1 MTNPPDQSARRLRI
15 KQSVNHQHLSAVER
29 DLVDRVNRQIGPNF
43 QAKIVLRPSATRVEV
58 AKRKK
63 NDQFSVP
70 GTSKTVD
77 PEAGKHLREKVLV
90 VSQVDTNGA
99 TVRETHFKLETASV
113 MGPDLRSGNLYAQHD
128 MVAVQNVIM
137 TPTMVLNDTSRSRL
151 PVIADK
157 HSALTGDQFLSS
169 ADVAVRTIVGSIKHQ
184 SNSTMHDRFSELTQH
199 YPTVAPDYRGI
210 TQLSGP
216 HLDPNQSKM
225 AAGLT
230 AYVSVER
237 GPGMQ
242 QSVFDAL
249 TSSDNLAN
257 SGYQEGASASTHAG
271 FQAKERRHVP
281 NKNTVLIIHSAA
293 SMQGGLRGSVGISK
307 DSEGNPTTLTS
318 MKENTEESA
327 GKSKTERKKSAE
339 KQLWK
344 REAVS
349 QRQGIIPQNVNPL
362 VSAQYREKTG
372 AVPAEGFLGVLMFG
386 SKVMAPGGV
395 DEKGNPLPEYAAQMD
410 AVGSGGMVGSFD
422 AYRMR
427 GESAFADEITLMPR
441 SANIRDLRIVA
452 GRGAFIPASGGV
464 IATWGQSAITGET
477 IETRMPNMGNR
488 GGVRVTNHILS
499 FGNDELSARHIHDL
513 IQSPDVTLSY
523 IHGLIKDPDSTK
535 KGHAKFK
542 ERIELEQK
550 AIKNLNSTLKSS
562 VEKEY
567 AAIDRTS
574 MSPEDIAQ
582 LEKDKQ
588 EDIRASVIKYDRKAV
603 GGKREDTALISSTS
617 YIQTPDSMK
626 GGGFKAML
634 GHVETDPRSQEI
646 IKSVLNGRASH
657 EISEQEI
664 NEVIL
669 PKFVSEFGLK
679 KGRNQQISDVALQT
693 LVGNSVKNVL
703 FGKGWQKLQQD
714 KDIEEI
720 SQRNISD
727 AQKSRLIKQ
736 IKKGKRAPLTPV
748 LVMTHDEIKYTKDLH
763 LRTILTYLQQSAPD
777 SPIGSGTAPD
787 SAVTRHIKSM
797 GEMIRSEYGTTGS
810 STSGMDQE
818 REIEE
823 NIRFLGTT
831 EKEASESYERRNK
844 AFSSIVTNAM
854 EYGGRPWIL
863 TSFPHV
869 NSEPMGT
876 TNMVNAPFARAIT
889 KVSPELRDYLRK
901 NNTASKKISQMLAP
915 ESWSEDEAVDI
926 TAEDFRTLIPNER
939 AADEHERFEA
949 VKRIYDN
956 AVKRRKS
963 TKNAAMRLTI
973 GTDEKGN
980 PKQIVLASPH
990 AFSSLERSDP
1000 GTTLTRLV
1008 EKVQNKGAS
1017 TATIEQLE
1025 VIHRKAVQQYAQSD
1039 AGQKRMQNFSGEG
1052 VNAMALRYVSSPDAS
1067 PGKVLVGN
1075 QDIDSV
1081 ASGFGISSK
1090 QMIRA
1095 MRSGQ
1100 KFHVYVQRYPQ
1111 SEGSG
1116 AWYEMEYR
1124 KKYKGAIAV
1133 PTEANSQFAGDD
1145 DGDLANFMAGFRPVT
1160 YRKNGKMST
1169 EFVPL
1174 PGVEQAVIDQGSAKV
1189 TALNRF
1195 ASFYGFKEL
1204 KSRIQEA
1211 RGQVEKYMTDQL
1223 EHTQEFQDHMTSTYG
1238 KIDAAKDPEMYK
1250 RAFETERDRRTID
1263 AMVSGFNFVS
1273 ETTNR
1278 GYHVKKLNLEFA
1290 GKEQNTQ
1297 LDAETK
1303 MVPVRAGE
1311 TKGDRASIISN
1322 ALGQYAVESAPQVIA
1337 HQSAGEGA
1345 AKRDMGIYTIVKNLQ
1360 YTAETPE
1367 HLKAIEKASFDIYG
1381 ENPIEGLG
1389 RSIRP
1394 HQNPYASA
1402 SSQALSD
1409 LDWIYQRALD
1419 MLPKHEETKT
1429 LAKSFFVSDINTSE
1443 DLFKRKEMT
1452 ENMLA
1457 SFLLAEEV
1465 TPIAI
1470 GATFARRGN
1479 ADQIKFITESA
1490 QSIKDEIDK
1499 KRKESGREVTLSD
1512 LRQIQKFNSIIDGH
1526 GFDTT
1531 AYAEDA
1537 NSAVAATITHQSYI
1551 NTIAR
1556 INNGKYDDATVDQK
1570 EKINDALKSYLG
1582 KIVSN
1587 PGTFRKDWE
1596 TVASMSRE
1604 KDPTGFWSQAV
1615 DQAGGMEHLTNMDP
1629 VSIADMFG
1637 IKLEIPETPGEKDR
1651 QMGKR
1656 MIDLNSF
1663 ASNPVEAFAKLTGF
1677 GTDMIH
1683 PDIAVDD
1690 ETQSKYRQ
1698 AMGNARSINSSGKIE
1713 EGKPR
1718 GFNARA
1724 SSIQSIVSFPDNE
1737 KDPRRAAYQFAD
1749 VGSQIYKSSAV
1760 FEIMNQMA
1768 VDLLA
1773 GNRTNTAMFRDES
1786 LPHGF
1791 ANLSLGKNEYTIFQQ
1806 TNQQMRGGNKFE
1818 ENLQR
1823 QLIDAMNN
1831 AAEESL
1837 KPGSTRTKPTQ
1848 GFLHMS
1854 GISLSALDEPSGMFF
1869 SGTPDFFRMIGEKP
1883 KGEDGWQLNLQ
1894 VYDAKSTSVG
1904 KALRNLGFSIEDIE
1918 DVTRDKLN
1926 DVGLSDDFGVY
1937 SGQISSYVYLAQKMA
1952 KKMRNDAAK
1961 AAGRALEK
1969 KKKPSSSDPFSDM
1982 EDDAEEE
1989 GSDVEFTGSFKDL
2002 DIEGVNVKSKYAQ
2015 HINRL
2020 SEMLSEQKVRMFN
2033 GEGNEMTHREIAI
2046 GMAEAMAAGR
2056 IEEGGVIV
2064 GNTDK
2069 SGKRL
2074 FTDSKVLG
2082 KINSSGLTI
2091 KTLLQNNLILSSR
2104 KLPASGPQSVEG
2116 MLRAFPR
2123 KAKQIAASD
2132 AGLRALGFMYHAT
2145 GLAMMNKNE
2154 LLGRNRE
2161 TGQIDENGTYADLSP
2176 LFGVLRENLSA
2187 DPVAIRSG
2195 FSASGN
2201 PFGDDEPA
2209 TPSGYRRSWTTEDE
2223 EADETASV
2231 LSTMMQHSQL
2241 SAQQISSM
2249 EYILRGFAR
2258 KADKT
2263 GSISVQKDG
2272 NAIVGRSAKPVAGKF
2287 NYLLGDKANEL
2298 REAVTYKNSANENVI
2313 ADDIALREAV
2323 IGASAEYGNDGKT
2336 TSVDSSIQDKYMLSG
2351 GVRTNRLSYISTH
2364 ARNVLNPYSNKEDAR
2379 EILKERLAAQAES
2392 IQKLHKQ
2399 AELFDAEDY
2408 AKLTDMPH
2416 SVDDLSNAAI
2426 AELIHN
2432 RSTSFHQKL
2441 MDRYHPQYEEIGE
2454 SSIRFDNNSLV
2465 GYDPKTGQIGVRDE
2479 QIENKVTAFRLNS
2492 RMFSIGGMMES
2503 AQMVMMRMGYASLQ
2517 TMDKEGKE
2525 LKRVFNQKTNEE
2537 LDDILNPS
2545 GESKRNK
2552 TKAARASRARSEGIG
2567 KKLASLAKS
2576 FTKRSKH
2583 VYTSKDFAQMPKGGA
2598 GINDTNFWFQTPVT
2612 NQYEGVG
2619 AFPAQSD
2626 HRSWFVSHHLKPM
2639 HAIAKGLM
2647 EMGIR
2652 SNQWKKENVDEEILM
2667 GMLMTHDLMKAKTTR
2682 GDLRKKDKEAA
2693 AGRKYDPEEDKT
2705 PAFDMLLKMGMSKEK
2720 AEKVKQY
2727 LSDMDAVK
2735 DPKWWEKDQKDQ
2747 DGNPIS
2753 IEDKIKSLSPEVR
2766 IASTADAIS
2775 HRTKGRHGFLNI
2787 FSRLTNKAKD
2797 KPSTLQKIAESNKNK
2812 SSKDS
2817 RKILM
2822 DIGDVKRSEVMSDA
2836 REAYDPITDETYVSG
2851 FASDIAQGLIDK
2863 FGDEQTKSIF
2873 DKIKNAFGDKS
2884 KFSTIDPATGEM
2896 KPFNR
2901 TGKMRG
2907 GRLRKGDID
2916 IVGEVEK
2923 ESVFSKENGEMIVE
2937 PGTKRNKKETV
2948 GEFGQEIISPG
2959 EDGELY
2965 VSPNSAV
2972 KRRDSES
2979 YRSQQR
2985 IRFGF
2990 GIAKHEGGPVEK
3002 ETGAV
3007 VGENKSEL
3015 YAPVFSSVSD
3025 EFDEGSV
3032 RYAYHKELAK
3042 ALFKDDEARTTRGN
3056 IVGLGAGKSKPEKDL
3071 GIRAEYVSLHKSIFS
3086 NRIVSWSNWTEDVD
3100 QKADKHLFFDEDEK
3114 PATDVLSVL
3123 KDYFSTDFPEMPEFH
3138 YSDEAGKIGALGF
3151 YASQRNKKG
3160 RIVLSKR
3167 LKGSFGVKGLF
3178 VGLHELGHFAH
3189 FSSLGFD
3196 HDHPE
3201 WGEDRNSI
3209 IKQEAFANKFAKHHG
3224 NKMIG
3229 DTPSLNI
3236 FNQRVL
3242 LGQSL
3247 YEKYVD
3253 DYVLSGHDWSKV
3265 ARANGGPVGK
3275 DQSYVAGEHETEEYA
3290 RLVKEGYGLDEAGP
3304 NEGIRPIPLGGFRSI
3319 SENLLGV
3326 EAEGVEVHTEGP
3338 AAGRAKYA
3346 EWAAK
3351 TARRAHGT
3359 SLGVDVFDMV
3369 RSHYGDILKYLPTMR
3384 MSDKSRDS
3392 YMQEV
3397 AGEHSS
3403 FYRSPL
3409 PHWGKLFRAGKN
3421 TPKDDAENYAGVV
3434 IAPISANNSVEHLA
3448 LLSHEIGHYE
3458 DDFAHG
3464 FAEGTTG
3471 KPSWKDP
3478 ESYEKWMETEARAS
3492 INAMKNL
3499 KQMLDP
3505 EKYRLASQ
3513 TLLRNQVL
3521 YERTSDLQESSMRG
3535 ETFDDVKNTYVS
3547 YREKA
3552 KARRSSARAE
3562 GGPVESGSSYV
3573 AGEIN
3578 TETYASRLKDA
3589 LKGFL
3594 VGQEGKKF
3602 WNINE
3607 GGVSPMDPYGKKFSE
3622 IPGIVSDSIREEE
3635 ETGDPGYSRKLY
3647 LQSRGISQGDIN
3659 SYEKRFAFRKAYI
3672 RNPFI
3677 SLGRKLLAGFSIP
3690 FGALG
3695 SFGKGVKNFLGGIRF
3710 DKKEDGSR
3718 SLSFPKFE
3726 MDDISIPDWAK
3737 KDLSWFNKG
3746 GKFQFPK
3753 LDFGKFFGNLFDKGK
3768 AFAGKLMFGDGSES
3782 PSRDDMRKYLKYREE
3797 AWQVTKSLDE
3807 TKASMTPGTDELDD
3821 KDAASVDAEPSTMA
3835 AVYLDK
3841 RYKDYRRAKTD
3852 KEKLSVLQSSFSAVQ
3867 GSISA
3872 KSPQDIESYFRVRRH
3887 MQSGGMGGI
3896 VGGVIRG
3903 ARETGEDI
3911 VDFARAIPGAVSKGA
3926 AFVGNAASRFANKA
3940 KEIGSGIAG
3949 FASSQFGKVFNAV
3962 DARVQTVK
3970 QKAGNVFGYAKD
3982 VYSALSDGYSARL
3995 GTGTKPSRG
4004 MDLFRNAF
4012 DGILGFAERA
4022 RTGVNNLAER
4032 TNAGMQRFFYGRTPE
4047 KGEVQKYLNNVVE
4060 KGNAPYWD
4068 EEKYVHEYISDRT
4081 GFVGFLNRTADGA
4094 ANAITSI
4101 GKSPFF
4107 NDVRGAISDVASDF
4121 RGMAS
4126 GAASKINDFAS
4137 EIWSGRKPTEKEFVE
4152 YAGRK
4157 RFGVN
4162 DQDSYVQRYL
4172 QNRTGLSNVVNS
4184 VGSFAG
4190 RVALGAGMAAGAVIG
4205 GVGMGVGAGLGLVG
4219 SAIGAVASPIFS
4231 AAGKFASVVGENVQT
4246 AATDFSSSAKTLFSF
4261 AQSALEERASA
4272 AKSFAKQTYQSSKE
4286 FAGTAYQWAKQS
4298 AANVAK
4304 FGVAAGGFALE
4315 GVKAAGTLA
4324 TIPFLAAGALVA
4336 APFVMAGMAAYRG
4349 AQDALF
4355 GRKPS
4360 KESMDE
4366 YLKNKDA
4373 YDNLDKQGFLTSEL
4387 KDAKNWHEGKRGIVS
4402 GVSGFAEKASQAV
4415 SAFSNRASRTASV
4428 FAGKAKGVFDNVYS
4442 AVSKTASTIWKGE
4455 KPHMRSLINYRGNPE
4470 YFDAE
4475 IKEGRG
4481 TADMA
4486 YASRY
4491 ARERTGL
4498 RGMFNTAFEGIENA
4512 TNFVAK
4518 MGDTASDAI
4527 ISAGKNFLYGKE
4539 PEQRFIDEYLADKK
4553 EYDDLDKEGNLAPEL
4568 KEAKS
4573 WLAGKRGILG
4583 EFKKAKERIGAGI
4596 ATAKTFPSRAR
4607 NAITDIAKKFSMR
4620 ASSSAKSGAFS
4631 IRGSVERAA
4640 QKLLWGDS
4648 SVNKWKPGMSD
4659 AEIASEMEKDNVFGG
4674 VVQGGFG
4681 GILGTLNSISE
4692 SGVVSKAIDSFKSIG
4707 KSIYEQSGVKGIYD
4721 YTVGAIQ
4728 NFLHGEPDE
4737 ESDGGF
4743 IGKIKKTI
4751 ANSPI
4756 SDREW
4761 REHYLGIDL
4770 IKKALGGAKKV
4781 IGGVLQGAEKA
4792 ISGLYSKVPDTF
4804 KKIASGVKGAISG
4817 FARGIKDTAGAVVG
4831 KKAFTKFGKGIAAF
4845 RRRMGL
4851 KNEGDYRI
4859 DEKRGETR
4867 SAAVARVLKEKG
4879 VDVKDAS
4886 TDQLKW
4892 AHTVLGKGG
4901 DPDTPFPGSSTKP
4914 AEKTDAESEKE
4925 SGEKADSALAMLD
4938 DERPE
4943 TSVEGPDSSATDS
4956 TPAGDPGKTAA
4967 TADEEEAKSDAQ
4979 IQEMLKTMFP
4989 DGSMGTVYSGNLE
5002 GEGSRQTDVATMFRG
5017 MMFGQYK
5024 MSQKLGGGIGG
5035 ILGGMFGGSRKGASG
5050 KWKFSPAAMRRLF
5063 TKKVK
5068 DDKGAEST
5076 VARNDF
5082 EDDSGNLKLPGW
5094 SNEDISKMLGSH
5106 EIGSKE
5112 AEGISNLQAVN
5123 ARGHRA
5129 TLENFDQGVKFLET
5143 ELSKA
5148 APGSAENEGIAN
5160 MLKTVRNM
5168 RNAKMIMGGRTSATT
5183 ISGLTHD
5190 QVIEKAGALNAS
5202 VQDNDKYTA
5211 DFKKNM
5217 KSFTDELVK
5226 GSNVMKGLNENI
5238 DKLTATT
5245 AKAYETVK
5253 SVAETRDRMRQHA
5266 DTLEKAG
5273 YGSTEEGRQSI
5284 ALAREKQY
5292 EAQSQLNKGSD
5303 LYESIRSKH
5312 GDKVA
5317 DDYFAEFGA
5326 SKSKRTLAQ
5335 KFKDPM
5341 TAMFA
5346 SHFIRDM
5353 GMAIREGVMPTVN
5366 KATEY
5371 GMTVDREREYLARV
5385 GDSSGRIND
5394 PGSQFLD
5401 VRQNWNRGMARDSA
5415 NAMGGLGQNNSLSF
5429 LRGANQALEPGIS
5442 LGMGLAGLNAAGITT
5457 LGGPAVLGLALAATV
5472 ATTAAYTYG
5481 ASRNPKEMASASLI
5495 SESGG
5500 SPFDRS
5506 MFTGFANLFSGDV
5519 KKNNI
5524 SLEEAKARVNL
5535 SQETLD
5541 NLSKAIERERQRNP
5555 ESTITD
5561 IESEGG
5567 GDYRQEIPTA
5577 MTFEEFNI
5585 LKPTD
5590 HFVRDGVVYRDQT
5603 TYFEGNRSEFLEKE
5617 KQNQKSSIEKLE
5629 KLKKVEEFNNFEAR
5643 LEKRSAEQTDADRAS
5658 ISGYMGKMASFDSSD
5673 NLDDLPFQKSLSSG
5687 ALDLFRE
5694 TQSGEGLISPYVE
5707 YFKSK
5712 GVNNQEER
5720 NKILAISQIFAG
5732 DPGSKRYTA
5741 FFTAATDRSAAG
5753 ENNDVTL
5760 QMTHEYGKSVGAR
5773 GFYAGSKYFAD
5784 RSKTGTLLT
5793 QAQIEDATENAR
5805 SMNAEQYIAAVTM
5818 QTGAGF
5824 NKVVSGFEDS
5834 IFRDAHSTPVGA
5846 FYGQLEYAKN
5856 MQKFDLERL
5865 NSEGQ
5870 SIRPLDIDKIM
5881 SANMEQVADVSEWM
5895 RSGRYDI
5902 AAMSRI
5908 SERPKD
5914 KGAYVKAASLS
5925 QMFQE
5930 NASGFGRL
5938 SKVLSS
5944 SFMEA
5949 AMSEPTGQVAKM
5961 LSGVA
5966 SGDAF
5971 STSALYQTFNHMN
5984 PETKRAL
5991 VSSGLSPMF
6000 DMSTGDQIFKS
6011 SMNGLV
6017 YNTFRSETSGSL
6029 GYGQQATF
6037 SMVPDLAAI
6046 VHPDQSAMSETQY
6059 LRLAGQNVDK
6069 ITKYWDQQNE
6079 MSPMASRRNMSAAD
6093 KKRVSSTLAGT
6104 TKKVMV
6110 NGKAKYIAGPSA
6122 LQMDANAAAIQSQ
6135 LASAGATYANLVL
6148 QHEYELAYE
6157 RPDAR
6162 YQLAQQ
6168 YASFFGGKVTS
6179 PFSKTKR
6186 TSRKS
6191 GDLDQD
6197 MSGGVEA
6204 QLDFGRGQME
6214 YQRLERDIQKR
6225 DMVANFA
6232 QNMTRMGW
6240 QAQDSYRERARTLT
6254 RAGWQREDF
6263 NLQRSQISMGRDMQ
6277 SYSFGFQAREMAIGK
6292 QQYNEDFA
6300 YNKKMRQMQFG
6311 WQMEDA
6317 DINIRRATGFE
6328 RKQLIKSK
6336 EREVI
6341 SFNEESNQNEKVNK
6355 RQQEAF
6361 KREEEKFKK
6370 EIDHYK
6376 KSIQL
6381 EDEQFNKSVERFE
6394 QEQKWQ
6400 EEDFSIQAGR
6410 LMQEQAWAEESFER
6424 QMERFNLE
6432 TEQFE
6437 LQKNNQQVLA
6447 DDAAIKQEAAF
6458 ALADKT
6464 YQHSLAAAGA
6474 AAHAAKLAAEAQDH
6488 MERAGVTVE
6497 QMTLA
6502 MQKWAEGTKWEE
6514 VSKAMDN
6521 IIRMY
6526 KMVNNIPD
6534 DPTPGSPRPRVQE
6547 NANGGYFN
6555 HNQSVLVGE
6564 RGPEIITT
6572 DNKGRPFVI
6581 PNSAIP
6587 RGRSSSSGSGEVIH
6601 VHVMMD
6607 SDEIATYTAGK
6618 ANTLAS
6624 RNRRRAFNG

>member
-1 MTNPPDQSARRLRI
+1 MTNPPDQSPRRLRI

-210 TQLSGP
+210 TQLAGP

-281 NKNTVLIIHSAA
+281 NKNAVLIIHSAA
-293 SMQGGLRGSVGISK
+293 SMQGGLRGSVGMGK

-318 MKENTEESA
+318 MKENTAESA

-339 KQLWK
+339 KQLQK

-395 DEKGNPLPEYAAQMD
+395 DEKGNPLPEYAAHMD

-452 GRGAFIPASGGV
+452 GRGAFVPASGGV

-488 GGVRVTNHILS
+488 GGVKITSHILS

-550 AIKNLNSTLKSS
+550 AIKNLNSILKSS

-588 EDIRASVIKYDRKAV
+588 EDIRASVIKYDKKAV

-646 IKSVLNGRASH
+646 IKSVLNGRAPH

-736 IKKGKRAPLTPV
+736 IKRGKRAPLTPV
-748 LVMTHDEIKYTKDLH
+748 LVMTHDEIKYTRDLH

-787 SAVTRHIKSM
+787 SAVARHIKSM
-797 GEMIRSEYGTTGS
+797 GEMIRSEYRTTGS
-810 STSGMDQE
+810 SASGMDQE

-844 AFSSIVTNAM
+844 AFSNIVTNAM
-854 EYGGRPWIL
+854 DYGGRPWIL

-926 TAEDFRTLIPNER
+926 TAEDFRTLIPSER

-980 PKQIVLASPH
+980 PKQIVLASPY

-1008 EKVQNKGAS
+1008 EKVQNRGAS

-1075 QDIDSV
+1075 QDVDSV

-1116 AWYEMEYR
+1116 AWYELEYR

-1204 KSRIQEA
+1204 KSRIEEA
-1211 RGQVEKYMTDQL
+1211 RSQVEKYMTDQL
-1223 EHTQEFQDHMTSTYG
+1223 EHTQEFQDHMTATYG

-1250 RAFETERDRRTID
+1250 RAFETERDRRAVD

-1278 GYHVKKLNLEFA
+1278 GYHVRKLNLEFA

-1345 AKRDMGIYTIVKNLQ
+1345 AKRDMGIYTIVKSLQ

-1419 MLPKHEETKT
+1419 MLPKHEETKNFT
-1429 LAKSFFVSDINTSE
+1429 KSFFVSDINTSE

-1499 KRKESGREVTLSD
+1499 KRKESGKEVTLSD

-1556 INNGKYDDATVDQK
+1556 INSGKYDDATVDQK

-1582 KIVSN
+1582 KIISN

-1683 PDIAVDD
+1683 PDISVDD

-1806 TNQQMRGGNKFE
+1806 TNQQMRGGNRFE
-1818 ENLQR
+1818 EDLRR

-2020 SEMLSEQKVRMFN
+2020 TEMLSEQKVRMFN

-2082 KINSSGLTI
+2082 KINASGLTI

-2104 KLPASGPQSVEG
+2104 RLPASGPQSVEG

-2132 AGLRALGFMYHAT
+2132 AGLRALGFMYHAI

-2195 FSASGN
+2195 FSANGN

-2241 SAQQISSM
+2241 NAQQISSM

-2287 NYLLGDKANEL
+2287 NYLLGDKADEL

-2313 ADDIALREAV
+2313 ADDIALREAI

-2399 AELFDAEDY
+2399 AELFDADDY
-2408 AKLTDMPH
+2408 AKLTDMPR

-2432 RSTSFHQKL
+2432 RSMSFHQKL

-2503 AQMVMMRMGYASLQ
+2503 AQMVMMRMAYASLQ

-2583 VYTSKDFAQMPKGGA
+2583 IYTSKDFAQMPKGGA

-2619 AFPAQSD
+2619 AFSTQSD

-2667 GMLMTHDLMKAKTTR
+2667 GILMTHDLMKAKTTR

-2787 FSRLTNKAKD
+2787 FSRLTNRAKD

-2851 FASDIAQGLIDK
+2851 FASDIAQGLINK

-2907 GRLRKGDID
+2907 GRLCKGDID

-2965 VSPNSAV
+2965 VSPNSAI
-2972 KRRDSES
+2972 KRKDSES

-2990 GIAKHEGGPVEK
+2990 GIGRHEGGPVQK

-3007 VGENKSEL
+3007 VGETSEENWETEL
-3015 YAPVFSSVSD
+3015 YKLAFSSVSK
-3025 EFDEGSV
+3025 EFDTTESIKH
-3032 RYAYHKELAK
+3032 AYRKELEK
-3042 ALFKDDEARTTRGN
+3042 TLYKDDEAITTRGN
-3056 IVGLGAGKSKPEKDL
+3056 VVGLGTGKSKPEKDL
-3071 GIRAEYVSLHKSIFS
+3071 GIKAEYIELPKNIFP
-3086 NRIVSWSNWTEDVD
+3086 NKIISWSNWQKDVARKTES
-3100 QKADKHLFFDEDEK
+3100 HLFVDENNVPEIDI
-3114 PATDVLSVL
+3114 LSFL
-3123 KDYFSTDFPEMPEFH
+3123 KDYFSKDFSEMPEFN
-3138 YSDEAGKIGALGF
+3138 YSDEPEEIGLAGF
-3151 YASQRNKKG
+3151 YRFTGDKNKKG
-3160 RIVLSKR
+3160 EIVLNKN
-3167 LKGSFGVKGLF
+3167 LEKSFGVEGLF

-3189 FSSLGFD
+3189 FSSIGFD
-3196 HDHPE
+3196 KNHPD
-3201 WGEDRNSI
+3201 WGYSRNKI
-3209 IKQEAFANKFAKHHG
+3209 IKKELVANKFAKHYG
-3224 NKMIG
+3224 KKIIA
-3229 DTPSLNI
+3229 DEPTLSL

-3242 LGQSL
+3242 LAQSD

-3253 DYVLSGHDWSKV
+3253 DYISSGFDWNKV
-3265 ARANGGPVGK
+3265 AHADGGLVKK
-3275 DQSYVAGEHETEEYA
+3275 DRSYVVGEHETEEYA

-3351 TARRAHGT
+3351 IAKRAHGT

-3384 MSDKSRDS
+3384 VSDKSRDS

-3397 AGEHSS
+3397 VGKHSS

-3434 IAPISANNSVEHLA
+3434 IAPVSANNSVEHLA
-3448 LLSHEIGHYE
+3448 ILSHEIGHYE

-3471 KPSWKDP
+3471 KPSWRDP

-3499 KQMLDP
+3499 KQLLDP

-3513 TLLRNQVL
+3513 TLLRTQVL
-3521 YERTSDLQESSMRG
+3521 YERTFDLQESSMRG

-3552 KARRSSARAE
+3552 KVRRSSARAE

-3573 AGEIN
+3573 AGELEK
-3578 TETYASRLKDA
+3578 ETYKGPAVSRQGGWVEKDGIEQWDPSA
-3589 LKGFL
+3589 GDILPISQQEYMRAWEESEKGFFVTRDQGIAL
-3594 VGQEGKKF
+3594 RKAPTNRYEDFSSEWNKAGYFRF
-3602 WNINE
+3602 W
-3607 GGVSPMDPYGKKFSE
+3607 DPLRAMGE
-3622 IPGIVSDSIREEE
+3622 VAGI
-3635 ETGDPGYSRKLY
+3635 GARKLGAAA
-3647 LQSRGISQGDIN
+3647 SV
-3659 SYEKRFAFRKAYI
+3659 
-3672 RNPFI
+3672 
-3677 SLGRKLLAGFSIP
+3677 P
-3690 FGALG
+3690 FGLG
-3695 SFGKGVKNFLGGIRF
+3695 IGFGIGAFNFFKGIRF
-3710 DKKEDGSR
+3710 SMPQGKGFRFPKI
-3718 SLSFPKFE
+3718 SLPKFSFDIRMPKWAGMELGFKSGNGGRFSFSLPKIKFPKFNFFPGPDQNKRALHRGMLQDSWDLSME
-3726 MDDISIPDWAK
+3726 RDRRKEELAQSWASQVEGIGAPYDEELMKSQDEELKNLNSYVDISP
-3737 KDLSWFNKG
+3737 
-3746 GKFQFPK
+3746 
-3753 LDFGKFFGNLFDKGK
+3753 
-3768 AFAGKLMFGDGSES
+3768 
-3782 PSRDDMRKYLKYREE
+3782 YLRE
-3797 AWQVTKSLDE
+3797 K
-3807 TKASMTPGTDELDD
+3807 
-3821 KDAASVDAEPSTMA
+3821 
-3835 AVYLDK
+3835 
-3841 RYKDYRRAKTD
+3841 YKDYRRSSGEKRDSVVSDILGKINQGLEAD
-3852 KEKLSVLQSSFSAVQ
+3852 SQWSKEDV
-3867 GSISA
+3867 
-3872 KSPQDIESYFRVRRH
+3872 
-3887 MQSGGMGGI
+3887 SGFMEVERWKRG
-3896 VGGVIRG
+3896 G
-3903 ARETGEDI
+3903 ARTGLIGGLIGIGQNAVRDFAVDA
-3911 VDFARAIPGAVSKGA
+3911 VDFAKSVPDLAQ
-3926 AFVGNAASRFANKA
+3926 KA
-3940 KEIGSGIAG
+3940 AG
-3949 FASSQFGKVFNAV
+3949 FAKGKIESIGNAFSGFREKVGNRIESFASGFRAFSS
-3962 DARVQTVK
+3962 RVLNTSK
-3970 QKAGNVFGYAKD
+3970 DVFGTAQD
-3982 VYSALSDGYSARL
+3982 FANSLIRGYSARFGS
-3995 GTGTKPSRG
+3995 GTENRG
-4004 MDLFRNAF
+4004 LIGAF
-4012 DGILGFAERA
+4012 EDGSQAIKNR
-4022 RTGVNNLAER
+4022 
-4032 TNAGMQRFFYGRTPE
+4032 
-4047 KGEVQKYLNNVVE
+4047 
-4060 KGNAPYWD
+4060 
-4068 EEKYVHEYISDRT
+4068 ISGIAT
-4081 GFVGFLNRTADGA
+4081 
-4094 ANAITSI
+4094 
-4101 GKSPFF
+4101 
-4107 NDVRGAISDVASDF
+4107 
-4121 RGMAS
+4121 
-4126 GAASKINDFAS
+4126 FAS
-4137 EIWSGRKPTEKEFVE
+4137 EKSQQFLQMGQEFAE
-4152 YAGRK
+4152 NG
-4157 RFGVN
+4157 FGNLRRSEV
-4162 DQDSYVQRYL
+4162 
-4172 QNRTGLSNVVNS
+4172 
-4184 VGSFAG
+4184 
-4190 RVALGAGMAAGAVIG
+4190 
-4205 GVGMGVGAGLGLVG
+4205 
-4219 SAIGAVASPIFS
+4219 
-4231 AAGKFASVVGENVQT
+4231 GKFARSAISEVIGFGNRANASISAFVRPVLMNAKYQIKSANQFIQDTSRSIFSNVQ
-4246 AATDFSSSAKTLFSF
+4246 
-4261 AQSALEERASA
+4261 
-4272 AKSFAKQTYQSSKE
+4272 KE
-4286 FAGTAYQWAKQS
+4286 IENFPV
-4298 AANVAK
+4298 VA
-4304 FGVAAGGFALE
+4304 
-4315 GVKAAGTLA
+4315 
-4324 TIPFLAAGALVA
+4324 PLV
-4336 APFVMAGMAAYRG
+4336 
-4349 AQDALF
+4349 
-4355 GRKPS
+4355 
-4360 KESMDE
+4360 
-4366 YLKNKDA
+4366 
-4373 YDNLDKQGFLTSEL
+4373 
-4387 KDAKNWHEGKRGIVS
+4387 
-4402 GVSGFAEKASQAV
+4402 
-4415 SAFSNRASRTASV
+4415 ASV
-4428 FAGKAKGVFDNVYS
+4428 FAKKISDDL
-4442 AVSKTASTIWKGE
+4442 SKTPFVRRLRSVGSSVRSEVIGFGNRATASINASIKPFLIAGRTQAKSATRAVEKVKSGIRDAGFAMQTAAQNIWYGNDYPNGKEETEEGFLKVNKALEEAKAREVTINSAAGNEKGTKTYPIGE
-4455 KPHMRSLINYRGNPE
+4455 DDEAVQSLNRISESGYATEGDIDQAMEAIQNSPSMKNAGITREDVRGYFNARAIESRGGLKKGGLNRIVQSAINYTKQDFEAVKNFASKSINFASESINSLKTRIVEGEAPSFEQSAEYFSNKKMYDSMSDDDVSDSMRSTKR
-4470 YFDAE
+4470 YF
-4475 IKEGRG
+4475 EGK
-4481 TADMA
+4481 
-4486 YASRY
+4486 
-4491 ARERTGL
+4491 TGL
-4498 RGMFNTAFEGIENA
+4498 RGMINHSIPEGIEKIKDKVSSA
-4512 TNFVAK
+4512 FSSTVA
-4518 MGDTASDAI
+4518 ASEKT
-4527 ISAGKNFLYGKE
+4527 G
-4539 PEQRFIDEYLADKK
+4539 
-4553 EYDDLDKEGNLAPEL
+4553 GNLQ
-4568 KEAKS
+4568 
-4573 WLAGKRGILG
+4573 RGIQ
-4583 EFKKAKERIGAGI
+4583 R
-4596 ATAKTFPSRAR
+4596 
-4607 NAITDIAKKFSMR
+4607 
-4620 ASSSAKSGAFS
+4620 
-4631 IRGSVERAA
+4631 
-4640 QKLLWGDS
+4640 LLWGES
-4648 SVNKWKPGMSD
+4648 SVNKWSPDMSD
-4659 AEIASEMEKDNVFGG
+4659 ADIASEMEKDNVSGGIVDNKFGG
-4674 VVQGGFG
+4674 V
-4681 GILGTLNSISE
+4681 LGTLYNIGE
-4692 SGVVSKAIDSFKSIG
+4692 SAKKSMFG
-4707 KSIYEQSGVKGIYD
+4707 NKGFMEY
-4721 YTVGAIQ
+4721 
-4728 NFLHGEPDE
+4728 FM
-4737 ESDGGF
+4737 
-4743 IGKIKKTI
+4743 
-4751 ANSPI
+4751 
-4756 SDREW
+4756 
-4761 REHYLGIDL
+4761 GIDL
-4770 IKKALGGAKKV
+4770 IGKGVNAAKSAATSFVGAARVAGKKIMDSALGRPLRAAARVFDRAVFEAK
-4781 IGGVLQGAEKA
+4781 GV
-4792 ISGLYSKVPDTF
+4792 Y
-4804 KKIASGVKGAISG
+4804 SGV
-4817 FARGIKDTAGAVVG
+4817 TG
-4831 KKAFTKFGKGIAAF
+4831 KKTYTKFGKGIHSL
-4845 RRRMGL
+4845 RRRFGL
-4851 KNEGDYRI
+4851 KNEGDYRVNK
-4859 DEKRGETR
+4859 KRGETKI
-4867 SAAVARVLKEKG
+4867 SAIERVLGEKG
-4879 VDVKDAS
+4879 VALKDA
-4886 TDQLKW
+4886 TKEQIDW
-4892 AHTVLGKGG
+4892 ARTVLGRRGN
-4901 DPDTPFPGSSTKP
+4901 PDTPFPEGSAKPEKP
-4914 AEKTDAESEKE
+4914 AEKTDAELEKE

-4943 TSVEGPDSSATDS
+4943 TSVEGSDSAATDS

-4967 TADEEEAKSDAQ
+4967 TVDEEEAKSDAQ

-4989 DGSMGTVYSGNLE
+4989 DGSMGTVYSGNIE
-5002 GEGSRQTDVATMFRG
+5002 GEGSRKTDVATMFRG
-5017 MMFGQYK
+5017 MLFGQYK
-5024 MSQKLGGGIGG
+5024 MSQKLGGGVGG

-5068 DDKGAEST
+5068 DDKGVEST

-5112 AEGISNLQAVN
+5112 AEGISHLQAVN

-5217 KSFTDELVK
+5217 KAFTDELVK

-5245 AKAYETVK
+5245 TKAYETVK

-5273 YGSTEEGRQSI
+5273 YGSTEEGRQAI

-5317 DDYFAEFGA
+5317 DEYFAEFGA

-5335 KFKDPM
+5335 RFKDPM

-5346 SHFIRDM
+5346 SHFVRDM
-5353 GMAIREGVMPTVN
+5353 GMAIREGIMPTVN

-5415 NAMGGLGQNNSLSF
+5415 NAIAGLGQNNSLSF

-5457 LGGPAVLGLALAATV
+5457 LGGPAILGLAALATA
-5472 ATTAAYTYG
+5472 ATTAAYTHG
-5481 ASRNPKEMASASLI
+5481 AARNPKEMAVASLI
-5495 SESGG
+5495 GESGG
-5500 SPFDRS
+5500 NPFERS
-5506 MFTGFANLFSGDV
+5506 LFTGLAHLFSGD
-5519 KKNNI
+5519 KEKNNI

-5541 NLSKAIERERQRNP
+5541 NLSKAIEKERQRNP
-5555 ESTITD
+5555 ESKITD
-5561 IESEGG
+5561 IEREGG
-5567 GDYRQEIPTA
+5567 GYYRQEIPTA
-5577 MTFEEFNI
+5577 MTVEQFNI
-5585 LKPTD
+5585 ARPSE
-5590 HFVRDGVVYRDQT
+5590 HFVRDGVVYREQT
-5603 TYFEGNRSEFLEKE
+5603 TYFEGNLSEFREKE
-5617 KQNQKSSIEKLE
+5617 KQEQKSNIERFE
-5629 KLKKVEEFNNFEAR
+5629 KQKKSAEFDNFEAR
-5643 LEKRSAEQTDADRAS
+5643 LAKRSAEQTDVDRAS
-5658 ISGYMGKMASFDSSD
+5658 ISGYTGKMASFDSSD

-5694 TQSGEGLISPYVE
+5694 SQSGEGLISPYVE

-5720 NKILAISQIFAG
+5720 NKILAIAQIFAG

-5760 QMTHEYGKSVGAR
+5760 QMTHEYGKAVGAR

-5824 NKVVSGFEDS
+5824 NKVVAGFENS

-5902 AAMSRI
+5902 AAMSKI

-5914 KGAYVKAASLS
+5914 KGAYVKSAALS

-5966 SGDAF
+5966 NGDAF
-5971 STSALYQTFNHMN
+5971 STSALYQTFNQMN

-5991 VSSGLSPMF
+5991 VSSGLSPLF

-6069 ITKYWDQQNE
+6069 ITAYWDQQNQ

-6093 KKRVSSTLAGT
+6093 KKRVSSTLAGI

-6110 NGKAKYIAGPSA
+6110 NGEAKYIAGPAA

-6186 TSRKS
+6186 TPRKS

-6214 YQRLERDIQKR
+6214 YQRLEMDIQRR

-6240 QAQDSYRERARTLT
+6240 QAQDAYRERARTLT

-6263 NLQRSQISMGRDMQ
+6263 DLQRSQISMGRDMQ

-6300 YNKKMRQMQFG
+6300 YNKRMRQMQFG

-6317 DINIRRATGFE
+6317 DTNIRRATGFE
-6328 RKQLIKSK
+6328 RKQLIKGK

-6341 SFNEESNQNEKVNK
+6341 SFNEETQQNEKVNK

-6400 EEDFSIQAGR
+6400 EEDFNIQAGR
-6410 LMQEQAWAEESFER
+6410 LMQEQAWAEESFAR

-6437 LQKNNQQVLA
+6437 LQKNNQQILA
-6447 DDAAIKQEAAF
+6447 DDAAVKQEAAF

-6488 MERAGVTVE
+6488 MERAGITVE

-6502 MQKWAEGTKWEE
+6502 MQKFAEGTKWEE

-6534 DPTPGSPRPRVQE
+6534 DPNSGQKTPGMQQ

-6601 VHVMMD
+6601 IHVMMD